1 MFVGGPGE
9 VSESERNETPIHG
22 SGEAVEA
29 DVGDEVRRRGERLSS
44 EHLFTSTFT
53 RLHYISMMLYPLSLY
68 LIHKFV

>member
-9 VSESERNETPIHG
+9 VSESERNG
-22 SGEAVEA
+22 SGEGVEA
-29 DVGDEVRRRGERLSS
+29 DVGDEVSRRGERLSS